1 MKPKPFHTLIALSG
15 IMLVVLACELPVAA
29 TPLASNSPPIPIE
42 TVIVRTAEAAQT
54 QTANAIPATETM
66 TLTFTPTKTPT
77 ISPTPTITIII
88 KLPTLTFTPI
98 KPTDTP
104 GPVSV
109 GPGCELVTQDPYNNE
124 VIAPKLNFDVQWT
137 LRNTGA
143 EKWAKGDYD
152 FEFISGPRIFKD
164 RRFDLPSDVE
174 SGDEITFT
182 ASLKAPEESGKY
194 SLNWG
199 LTSGKTTICS
209 VNITFFVE

>member
-1 MKPKPFHTLIALSG
+1 MKPKPFQTIITLSG
-15 IMLVVLACELPVAA
+15 IMLSMLACELPVVA
-29 TPLASNSPPIPIE
+29 TPVTSNSPSIPIE

-77 ISPTPTITIII
+77 VSPTPTETIII
-88 KLPTLTFTPI
+88 KLPTFTFTPI
-98 KPTDTP
+98 IPTDTP
-104 GPVSV
+104 GPISV
-109 GPGCELVTQDPYNNE
+109 GPGCDLVTQDPYSNE
-124 VIAPKLNFDVQWT
+124 IIAPKLNFDVSWT

-152 FEFISGPRIFKD
+152 FEYLSGPKIFKD

-174 SGDEITFT
+174 SGEEVTFT
-182 ASLKAPEESGKY
+182 ARLKAPEGPGKY

-199 LTSGKTTICS
+199 LTSGKSTICS

>member
-1 MKPKPFHTLIALSG
+1 MKLKPFYTLIALSG
-15 IMLVVLACELPVAA
+15 IMLVLLACELPVIV
-29 TPLASNSPPIPIE
+29 TPVTSNSPPLPIE
-42 TVIVRTAEAAQT
+42 TVIARTAAAAHT

-77 ISPTPTITIII
+77 ISPTPTETIII
-88 KLPTLTFTPI
+88 KLPTMTFTPI

-124 VIAPKLNFDVQWT
+124 VIAAKLNFDVSWT

-152 FEFISGPRIFKD
+152 FEYISGPRIFKD

-174 SGDEITFT
+174 TGEEVTFT
-182 ASLKAPEESGKY
+182 ASLKAPEEPGKY

-199 LTSGKTTICS
+199 LTSGKSSICN